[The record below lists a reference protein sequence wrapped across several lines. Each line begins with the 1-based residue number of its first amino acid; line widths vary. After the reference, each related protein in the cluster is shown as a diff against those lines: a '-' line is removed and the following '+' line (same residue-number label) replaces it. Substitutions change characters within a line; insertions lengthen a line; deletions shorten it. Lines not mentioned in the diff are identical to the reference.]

1 MPGRIAL
8 VMVALVVVAPACN
21 RGRQSASTT
30 LPTETLGTIA
40 VPERTTT
47 TGAEGT
53 GPQPAAS
60 TIVSGTPGYTIVERI
75 PGEAG
80 AGDTVVV
87 VLEEGDYD
95 TREVENAVIDMIETY
110 APIQEAHIVDTQEAA
125 DAVLEPSPTPEQQ
138 EELELHYFA
147 RLEEGNRLTY
157 LGPYA
162 DSGVIIIGS

>member
-8 VMVALVVVAPACN
+8 VMVALVLLAPACN
-21 RGRQSASTT
+21 RGRQSSTT

-40 VPERTTT
+40 TPERTTT
-47 TGAEGT
+47 TPVEET
-53 GPQPAAS
+53 GPQPAAT
-60 TIVSGTPGYTIVERI
+60 TIVSSTPGYTIVERI

-87 VLEEGDYD
+87 VLEEGDYE
-95 TREVENAVIDMIETY
+95 TREIENAVIDLIETF

-125 DAVLEPSPTPEQQ
+125 DAVLEASPTPEQQ
-138 EELELHYFA
+138 QELELHYFA

>member
-8 VMVALVVVAPACN
+8 LMVALVMLAPACN
-21 RGRQSASTT
+21 RGRQSSTT
-30 LPTETLGTIA
+30 LPTETLGTVA
-40 VPERTTT
+40 APERTTT
-47 TGAEGT
+47 TSPAEDG

-75 PGEAG
+75 PGEGG

-95 TREVENAVIDMIETY
+95 TREIENAIIDLIDTY
-110 APIQEAHIVDTQEAA
+110 APIQEAHIVDTQQAA
-125 DAVLEPSPTPEQQ
+125 DAVLEASPTPEQQ